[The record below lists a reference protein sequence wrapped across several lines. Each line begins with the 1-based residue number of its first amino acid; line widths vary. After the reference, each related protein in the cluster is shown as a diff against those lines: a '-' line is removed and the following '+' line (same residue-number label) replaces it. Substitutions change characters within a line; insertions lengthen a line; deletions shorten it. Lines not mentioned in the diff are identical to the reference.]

1 MEGISLIGLPNVELF
16 PDPEDPD
23 EVELGARDV
32 WWIPK
37 LDEFV
42 SQEDEEFLGELNEV
56 VEAWFDGGGGATIR
70 LLIVHI
76 ELLLKT
82 I

>member
-32 WWIPK
+32 
-37 LDEFV
+37 
-42 SQEDEEFLGELNEV
+42 
-56 VEAWFDGGGGATIR
+56 
-70 LLIVHI
+70 
-76 ELLLKT
+76 
-82 I
+82 

>member
-1 MEGISLIGLPNVELF
+1 MDGISLIGLPNVELF

-23 EVELGARDV
+23 EVELGALDV

-42 SQEDEEFLGELNEV
+42 SHEDEEFLGELKEV
-56 VEAWFDGGGGATIR
+56 VEAWFDGGGGATIT
-70 LLIVHI
+70 LLIAHI
-76 ELLLKT
+76 KLLLKT
-82 I
+82 M

>member
-42 SQEDEEFLGELNEV
+42 SQEDEEFLGELKEV
-56 VEAWFDGGGGATIR
+56 VEAWFDGGGGAIIRILIAHIKLPLQTI
-70 LLIVHI
+70 
-76 ELLLKT
+76 
-82 I
+82 